1 MNGWCL
7 VLKLILNYHQ
17 QQTRYN
23 IIFHRFLDIE
33 DLKEDAPNS
42 QINDIHKIESL
53 ERVLKEKDAHIE
65 QLLEQ
70 INQMKNCFHAYVE
83 RSGNGS
89 KSAAGNSHTECQE
102 ESENGVQSHV
112 AKIPIYEDESYFM
125 TYAHFDIHY
134 AMLSVS

>member
-1 MNGWCL
+1 M
-7 VLKLILNYHQ
+7 
-17 QQTRYN
+17 
-23 IIFHRFLDIE
+23 
-33 DLKEDAPNS
+33 KEDAPNT
-42 QINDIHKIESL
+42 QINDTHKIESL
-53 ERVLKEKDAHIE
+53 ERLLEEKDAHIE

-70 INQMKNCFHAYVE
+70 INQMKQIFHAYVE
-83 RSGNGS
+83 RSENGP
-89 KSAAGNSHTECQE
+89 KPAVGNSQTERQE